1 MAAQKSHTLA
11 KWQADDRFSNKK
23 CNVKDQICHLFSRR
37 RHSQNLRS

>member
-23 CNVKDQICHLFSRR
+23 RNV
-37 RHSQNLRS
+37 